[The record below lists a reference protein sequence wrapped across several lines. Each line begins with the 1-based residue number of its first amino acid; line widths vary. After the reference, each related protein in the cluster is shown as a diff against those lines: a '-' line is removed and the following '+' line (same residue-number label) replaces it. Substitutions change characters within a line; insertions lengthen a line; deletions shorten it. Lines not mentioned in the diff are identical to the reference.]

1 MRTKKEV
8 LAEIIWR
15 EKELTEIRENTTTDK
30 QIIEYNQWRIQS
42 LVFAITWCKWFLN
55 EK

>member
-8 LAEIIWR
+8 EAEIDWR
-15 EKELTEIRENTTTDK
+15 EKELEKIRNNPTSDNETA
-30 QIIEYNQWRIQS
+30 EYNQWRIQNLS
-42 LVFAITWCKWFLN
+42 FAVTWCKWFLN